1 MGGVSD
7 LLIEIEEE
15 MREIHAEVPRPTWEE
30 AVARLLA
37 SEHEGRQGNTF
48 TLGDAPGDDEEG
60 EEGED
65 GEDGRAWIES
75 VLENVGEQWE
85 DDWEGDVEGDEYE
98 DDTGEASGTVA
109 TEQTG
114 ASAKIAVGMK
124 RDREPNLGK
133 VIYLV
138 EWRLATQVGSFED
151 VSHIETS
158 CGDEEEAES
167 IVRDRLESSEQGKTD
182 HAYRTRAS
190 AVAARDVML
199 EELFKRARRSVKT
212 NLSPKVANGGP
223 TGKIR
228 VPLSDEEYDELKRKD
243 VVKEDEAVQVDGD
256 ARKTADTAAPF
267 HAPFDARG
275 FAIHWGPD
283 PKQHDQRLRRYG
295 PYVGACEQIST
306 EGSCTLKM
314 IELEPVEGCQKI
326 GLTKLG

>member
-1 MGGVSD
+1 VHIDFGLTSLVSHLLGILYIVAVNTLHLDTGGFRWREGPMGGVSD

-109 TEQTG
+109 TEQTR

-158 CGDEEEAES
+158 QGGQWWP
-167 IVRDRLESSEQGKTD
+167 DRQ
-182 HAYRTRAS
+182 
-190 AVAARDVML
+190 
-199 EELFKRARRSVKT
+199 
-212 NLSPKVANGGP
+212 
-223 TGKIR
+223 
-228 VPLSDEEYDELKRKD
+228 
-243 VVKEDEAVQVDGD
+243 
-256 ARKTADTAAPF
+256 
-267 HAPFDARG
+267 
-275 FAIHWGPD
+275 D
-283 PKQHDQRLRRYG
+283 PCAL
-295 PYVGACEQIST
+295 VG
-306 EGSCTLKM
+306 
-314 IELEPVEGCQKI
+314 
-326 GLTKLG
+326 